1 MILFSTILKIKDT
14 LTKER
19 FVDLVIEW
27 NNTSKFQENIVSGV
41 NADGKCSGRYGTD
54 HLSME
59 FAAYSE
65 KNTFAVRHEKIT
77 EDGVIWD
84 TDFIVNFNE
93 RKIAIRLD
101 RTYGEDAIVM
111 NGAFSTP
118 HFITL
123 LIENGYLSD
132 DQSLP
137 VLRTP
142 IEITDS
148 DAGIFKDIEKGISR
162 YQLPIVYVAKTLD
175 NQEPLNAELLAS
187 RLKGAAHVLVER
199 DKESC
204 SDCIQLCGET
214 KEDFGAV
221 RIYYPAKTIPRKR
234 FLYRSKS
241 GDPVNRLENVVRHV
255 VQYWNTQETNIL
267 YTWNGV
273 TNAILSENLNK
284 QMSKRQEAEAEID
297 QIYEAFDED
306 LKAMQN
312 KLAELTKAN
321 ETLTLENSIL
331 RSKLNTTD
339 SLPIVYQGEEEDFYP
354 DEIKDMIL
362 GILDETLSN
371 TEQSTR
377 RSDILED
384 ILQSNVYQHLSEERK
399 KRVKALFKGY
409 KNLSGAMKQELL
421 DLGIAIS
428 DDGKHYKLTYHNDPR
443 YMVTIGKTPSDN
455 RAGNNNAALV
465 NKVML

>member
-14 LTKER
+14 MTKER

-241 GDPVNRLENVVRHV
+241 GNTETRLENVVRHV